1 MIESARQLK
10 PLVPV
15 SVLPVRPE
23 PLARREPVPVV
34 LRATKAEAVGAR
46 MRVGG
51 LRIVDRAIR
60 QLGRLRDAR
69 VIVVDDGTIA
79 LPRRLPANTERRPI
93 TGNVDAAV
101 AALEAELG
109 PETTTVAANFVWVQ
123 TSHPDRG
130 MAVVDRAS
138 CRAANT
144 LVFDDLGR
152 GAIGIVDRLI
162 NRRISSRI
170 TRFVLGPLPISP
182 SAITLLAGFVGLYGA
197 LMVATSAGP
206 AAAAGYAVL
215 AASVILDGC
224 ADELARLRLR
234 QTALGAWL
242 STLVGDFVNVVMVLA
257 MGLSLWR
264 HGGTFLDMEI
274 ALAAAAMT
282 LFYMAASYREL
293 VRQGEAD
300 VMRLRWWFAYGQT
313 LTGVTG
319 AGSHS
324 IKGVLLLGR
333 RDVIILF
340 AMVLAYFDLPVP
352 ALLYS
357 LVVAIVRVV
366 GALGQ
371 LITPGWRIRPPA

>member
-1 MIESARQLK
+1 MIESARELK

-15 SVLPVRPE
+15 SVLPTRP
-23 PLARREPVPVV
+23 AATIAREPVPVV
-34 LRATKAEAVGAR
+34 LRATKTEAVGAR

-51 LRIVDRAIR
+51 LRVVDRAIR

-69 VIVVDDGTIA
+69 VIVVDDGTIP
-79 LPRRLPANTERRPI
+79 LPRRLPANMELRPI
-93 TGNVDAAV
+93 TGDVAATV

-109 PETTTVAANFVWVQ
+109 PETTIVAANFVWVQ
-123 TSHPDRG
+123 TSQPDRG
-130 MAVVDRAS
+130 VAVIDRAS
-138 CRAANT
+138 CRSANAF
-144 LVFDDLGR
+144 VFDDINR
-152 GAIGIVDRLI
+152 DAVGIVDRLI
-162 NRRISSRI
+162 NRRISSQI
-170 TRFVLGPLPISP
+170 TRLLLLPLSISP
-182 SAITLLAGFVGLYGA
+182 VAVTLLSGFVGLYGA

-224 ADELARLRLR
+224 AEELARLRFR
-234 QTALGAWL
+234 QTAFGVWL
-242 STLVGDFVNVVMVLA
+242 STIVGDFVNVVMVLA

-264 HGGTFLDMEI
+264 HGGTFLDMKI

-282 LFYMAASYREL
+282 LFYMVASYREL

-300 VMRLRWWFAYGQT
+300 VMRVRWWFAYGQT
-313 LTGVTG
+313 LRGVTG

-333 RDVIILF
+333 RDVVILL

-357 LVVAIVRVV
+357 LVVAVVRAV
-366 GALGQ
+366 GAIGQ
-371 LITPGWRIRPPA
+371 IVTPEWRLRPPV